1 MNLRKAAV
9 VTASGIVL
17 TAAGVGLANALT
29 PPVMTTGDI
38 AAARVGFEDAMN
50 LRQSAT
56 GANVPAAQVP
66 SASQLAAMMT
76 NGTAK
81 LGHRFKGAELTAQL
95 KALKQAHD
103 MNASRTFRSG
113 GGSADHFIY
122 SVANPV
128 DATHL
133 SLAGSYVAHSKVFI
147 PDRTGALVEA
157 DPSNVLNFTATVEKG
172 AGTGDWVVTAFKWT
186 FAPGSEP

>member
-1 MNLRKAAV
+1 MRLRTAVV

-17 TAAGVGLANALT
+17 ATSGVGLANAFRPQL
-29 PPVMTTGDI
+29 MTAGDI
-38 AAARVGFEDAMN
+38 AAARGGFEDAMN
-50 LRQSAT
+50 LRQGVT
-56 GANVPAAQVP
+56 GANVPAAQVA

-76 NGTAK
+76 DGTAK

-103 MNASRTFRSG
+103 MNASRTFRSA
-113 GGSADHFIY
+113 GGSADHFVY
-122 SVANPV
+122 STVSPV

-133 SLAGSYVAHSKVFI
+133 SLAGSYVAHSRVFI

-157 DPSNVLNFTATVEKG
+157 DPSNVLDFTAMVEKD
-172 AGTGDWVVTAFKWT
+172 AATGEWVVTAFDWT